1 MERKKILAK
10 FGPWV
15 LALFVLMVVY
25 LLRGVLT
32 PFLLAA
38 LVAYILD
45 PAVTRMERRMSR
57 GVAVGLL
64 TVALLLIL
72 SILVPLLSYR
82 VAKEAVNFAE
92 AIPGYATDLGQQ
104 ISGEKESRLPEWLR
118 RSFREALAQWEVV
131 LSPPSAPPPSL
142 AGTVSEEPPGEEP
155 ALDETS
161 GQEGSGAVQTGQN
174 PLWVL
179 LKAFQ
184 SEQAGDVAK
193 KVSKGTIG
201 AIGWTASLFINTF
214 IFFVVTVY
222 LLKDFPKMIAF
233 FRSMVPRHYDAFVAE
248 VVGEIDR
255 HLRSFFQ
262 GALTV
267 CSLLTIIYLVGLL
280 VIGVPFSYVISVVAG
295 FANIIPYCGPFIG
308 ATLSLTVGWFT
319 FHSGGKL
326 LAIGLLFLVAQ
337 ILDNTVLTPKIVGGR
352 VGLNPVLVIFAIMA
366 CGRFL
371 GFFGV
376 LLAVPIAACT
386 KVILSVAVKR
396 YRESAVFTG
405 GDDSPSG

>member
-1 MERKKILAK
+1 MKRKQVLAR

-15 LALFVLMVVY
+15 LAAFVFLIVY
-25 LLRGVLT
+25 LLREVLT

-45 PAVTRMERRMSR
+45 PLVTRMQRRMSR

-64 TVALLLIL
+64 TVALLLVL
-72 SILVPLLSYR
+72 SILVPLLTYR

-92 AIPGYATDLGQQ
+92 TVPGYVTDLGQQ
-104 ISGEKESRLPEWLR
+104 ISGEKESRMPDWLR
-118 RSFREALAQWEVV
+118 RSLQEALAQWKIV
-131 LSPPSAPPPSL
+131 LSPPSEVGS
-142 AGTVSEEPPGEEP
+142 
-155 ALDETS
+155 ALDDIPDEEESQALTR
-161 GQEGSGAVQTGQN
+161 QEPSSQDHRSAEDPAQQN
-174 PLWVL
+174 PLWALV
-179 LKAFQ
+179 KTFQ
-184 SEQAGDVAK
+184 SGRAGDVAK
-193 KVSKGTIG
+193 KVSMGTLG

-222 LLKDFPKMIAF
+222 LLKDFPRMIAF
-233 FRSMVPRHYDAFVAE
+233 FRGMIPRHYDALVSE

-267 CSLLTIIYLVGLL
+267 CSILTVIYLVGLL

-337 ILDNTVLTPKIVGGR
+337 ILDNTVLTPKIVGDR
-352 VGLNPVLVIFAIMA
+352 VGLNPVLIIFAVMA

-371 GFFGV
+371 GFFGI

-386 KVILSVAVKR
+386 KVILGVAVRR
-396 YRESAVFTG
+396 YRQSAVFTG
-405 GDDSPSG
+405 SDPTGA